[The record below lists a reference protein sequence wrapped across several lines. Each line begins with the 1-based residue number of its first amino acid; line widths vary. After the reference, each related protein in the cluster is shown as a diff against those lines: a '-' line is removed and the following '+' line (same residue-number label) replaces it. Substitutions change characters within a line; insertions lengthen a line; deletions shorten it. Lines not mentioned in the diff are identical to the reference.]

1 MLFAVLC
8 IDCYSTVPLPL
19 FLFMYTAFA
28 VLTHILVL
36 HIRFMCITLRVLK
49 GVSQQKSTKAV
60 SNSLLRHKS
69 RQRDHRV
76 VRCVGLTLMLQSRA
90 CVVCKCSWSGWIMS
104 LRHHRVS
111 SLGSC
116 QSSCLHKELNRPPF
130 GLRVSPPLFKL
141 MVLEIPCTLV
151 IGESTHIHTLT
162 HSVIVFDKE

>member
-1 MLFAVLC
+1 MLLTLASFLC
-8 IDCYSTVPLPL
+8 VDCYSGGKDEKTVPLPL

-28 VLTHILVL
+28 VLTHVLVL

-60 SNSLLRHKS
+60 SNSLPRHES

-76 VRCVGLTLMLQSRA
+76 IRCVDLTLMLQSRA

-130 GLRVSPPLFKL
+130 GLRVHLLHPSPP
-141 MVLEIPCTLV
+141 
-151 IGESTHIHTLT
+151 HTLN
-162 HSVIVFDKE
+162 